1 MVEVKYRARLGNNLF
16 QYCFGR
22 IIAEGLGYKLK
33 ANPIPGFPNTEKQ
46 INGKDYSQGYPIQ
59 VIAHDYSHLYRGDY
73 SKILS
78 WKNKNLNL
86 KSIIDDKS
94 KRKIVLNG
102 YFQRYEYYKPYKN
115 VIKNNWL
122 LMDMNTKDR
131 IESDDVVVCIRRGDY
146 VKAGIAL
153 PFSYYKE
160 ALTTIHHRRVFIC
173 TDSPHDPFIY
183 LYKRKY
189 NATVHFADTLDK
201 FKFISSFNTIIIS
214 HSTYYWWASFLSNAT
229 KICAPIPL
237 AGYWSSPEID
247 LRIDDEK
254 RYVVIQCKEIYK
266 ESKIEKLIGLKGKIG
281 SKIKREVKRIIKI
294 YPAGTTG
301 K

>member
-115 VIKNNWL
+115 VIRNNWL
-122 LMDMNTKDR
+122 LMGATAKDR

-146 VKAGIAL
+146 VERAGCAL
-153 PFSYYKE
+153 PFSYYEE
-160 ALTTIHHRRVFIC
+160 ALATVHYKKVFIC
-173 TDSPHDPFIY
+173 TDSPNDPFIY
-183 LYKRKY
+183 LFKRKY
-189 NATVHFADTLDK
+189 NATIHFPDTLDT

-214 HSTYYWWASFLSNAT
+214 NSSYHWWASFLSNAT
-229 KICAPIPL
+229 KICAPSPL
-237 AGYWSSPEID
+237 AGFWSSPEID

-254 RYVVIQCKEIYK
+254 RYVAIQCKEIYK
-266 ESKIEKLIGLKGKIG
+266 ESKMEKLIVLKRKIE
-281 SKIKREVKRIIKI
+281 SKIKREAKRIVK
-294 YPAGTTG
+294 